1 MTNTTAIAKR
11 EHGHVCEWGIWK
23 KKKKR
28 KKANETGW
36 RRKDTAI
43 EEKRKEKIQYQ
54 QRWAQCAFCS
64 IMKTIN
70 KLALSVQWIGKGN
83 GVMCGGRQWQKGGSK
98 CSIGCACVNVRFFLS
113 LLAPILCC
121 IVLMQCGWWPMFNV
135 GTRTFIQ
142 VRNSASILR
151 LSSTWER
158 ITLDRNA
165 PVNVA
170 ICRHWHWHMAN
181 RYSYFLCAWW
191 WPRQRKRMSF
201 EHVCMQLNFNYI
213 SQMKR
218 NSSRCV
224 QISHI
229 VSKLVV
235 ASSKYWTYHRIG
247 SMVMVQISQISFYP
261 GASFIIR

>member
-1 MTNTTAIAKR
+1 MNRERKWGYVWWAAMAKR
-11 EHGHVCEWGIWK
+11 WIQMLNWLRVC
-23 KKKKR
+23 
-28 KKANETGW
+28 
-36 RRKDTAI
+36 
-43 EEKRKEKIQYQ
+43 
-54 QRWAQCAFCS
+54 
-64 IMKTIN
+64 
-70 KLALSVQWIGKGN
+70 
-83 GVMCGGRQWQKGGSK
+83 K
-98 CSIGCACVNVRFFLS
+98 CTFFFLS

-181 RYSYFLCAWW
+181 RYSYFLCVWW
-191 WPRQRKRMSF
+191 GPRQRKRMSF

-247 SMVMVQISQISFYP
+247 SMVMVQISHL
-261 GASFIIR
+261 IILPWCFVHHSIIAARKHEMLVS